1 MRAAAKPAPTPPPRY
16 PPVLRA
22 ASALWLVSGV
32 LLLVAAGSFAASAAL
47 PGSDRAGLTGLAA
60 VLGALAV
67 LQLVLVIGLRRGKR
81 SARELLTTGGIIA
94 GLPVLVR
101 GTPGLSVIAVLV
113 LAAVALM
120 WLPQARTYFRLTDPK
135 PAKKKGPPGS

>member
-1 MRAAAKPAPTPPPRY
+1 
-16 PPVLRA
+16 
-22 ASALWLVSGV
+22 
-32 LLLVAAGSFAASAAL
+32 
-47 PGSDRAGLTGLAA
+47 
-60 VLGALAV
+60 
-67 LQLVLVIGLRRGKR
+67 
-81 SARELLTTGGIIA
+81 
-94 GLPVLVR
+94 VLVR

>member
-1 MRAAAKPAPTPPPRY
+1 
-16 PPVLRA
+16 VLRA
-22 ASALWLVSGV
+22 ASALWLATGV

-47 PGSDRAGLTGLAA
+47 PEADRAGLTGLAA

-67 LQLVLVIGLRRGKR
+67 VQLVLVAGLRRGKR

-101 GTPGLSVIAVLV
+101 GTPGLSVIAVLALV
-113 LAAVALM
+113 AVALM
-120 WLPQARTYFRLTDPK
+120 WLPQAQAYFRITDPRPGK
-135 PAKKKGPPGS
+135 NTDKKKGLPGS